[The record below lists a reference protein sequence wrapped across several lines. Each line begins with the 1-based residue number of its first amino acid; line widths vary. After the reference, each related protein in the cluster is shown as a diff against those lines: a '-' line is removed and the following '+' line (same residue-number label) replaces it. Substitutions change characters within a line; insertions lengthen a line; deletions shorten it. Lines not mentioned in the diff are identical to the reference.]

1 MLRRVVA
8 VSVLVAGTLVGSLAV
23 SASPAFALDCKA
35 GDALVDSGPG
45 FIICRT
51 ARNGYYF
58 VWEE

>member
-1 MLRRVVA
+1 MLRRFIA
-8 VSVLVAGTLVGSLAV
+8 FSVLVIGTVGGSFAF
-23 SASPAFALDCKA
+23 SAAPAFALDCKA
-35 GDALVDSGPG
+35 GDVLVDSGPG